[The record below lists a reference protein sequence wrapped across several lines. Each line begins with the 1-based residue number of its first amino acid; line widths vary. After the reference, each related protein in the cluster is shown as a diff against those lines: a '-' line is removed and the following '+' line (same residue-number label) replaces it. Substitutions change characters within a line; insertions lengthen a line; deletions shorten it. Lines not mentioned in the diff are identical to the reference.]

1 MAIQKNKIV
10 SSLTA
15 LSALAAL
22 APITGNNHWLTF
34 LSFLSFFSFAKVNM
48 DERMKTNLDRA
59 ARNGF
64 IVSVLCLIT
73 LMLFVLSAAGPA
85 NVVPALELSLV
96 AITVVFSASFTAYDK
111 FGK

>member
-1 MAIQKNKIV
+1 MAISKNKII
-10 SSLTA
+10 SSLSA

-34 LSFLSFFSFAKVNM
+34 LSFLSFFSFSKVNM

-64 IVSVLCLIT
+64 IVSVICLIA
-73 LMLFVLSAAGPA
+73 LMLYVLSAAGQA
-85 NVVPALELSLV
+85 NVIMAIELSLV
-96 AITVVFSASFTAYDK
+96 AITVVFSGSFTAYDK